1 LAGKLLQQR
10 HPTLSWTP
18 CAAHVLDLLLEDMG
32 KLEWVTP
39 IVEDARRV
47 TKYIYNHPWVL
58 SLMREHT
65 YGKEIVRP
73 AVTRFAT
80 IFLTLQSILD
90 NLVSLKQ
97 MFVSKKWLDSTFSK
111 KSEGENV
118 VRIVFD
124 KYFADKAD
132 EIVKVTTKL

>member
-1 LAGKLLQQR
+1 
-10 HPTLSWTP
+10 
-18 CAAHVLDLLLEDMG
+18 
-32 KLEWVTP
+32 
-39 IVEDARRV
+39 
-47 TKYIYNHPWVL
+47 
-58 SLMREHT
+58 MREHT

-80 IFLTLQSILD
+80 IFLTLQNILD
-90 NLVSLKQ
+90 NLASLKQ